1 MGCNNISSLEN
12 SINSFESNIS
22 SFFSGEI
29 TSISLATNSNSSSV
43 TIIEGSSL
51 NNETS
56 TEIEKSIKIKEI
68 KEKALNYLGKE
79 NEVGIYESNEKVN
92 IELAVISCLDA
103 ITTKTGYGDRYK
115 ILMSDGEDYIYIK
128 TNRKN
133 YEYLEKYVQN
143 RGVYLI
149 TGNISLYNKEVEITV
164 SDDIVYLEN
173 KTISIN
179 YNSLAKKVTLQE
191 AYDLMSQLTLNCKG
205 VSFSKI
211 VQIEVKCLAKDINN
225 TNLYFGNGDKII
237 NIHGHDKVTNN
248 FVVGNSYVLYG
259 ALNVYNFRPGLEYVY
274 HTSLNKDIVIDYSN
288 LDNKKASDFYAY
300 TYETDEET
308 TYPNYSKL
316 FENPYIVEGYVNSYL
331 KDGKEYIVLED
342 NYNENYYS
350 TYQNAKDAKSIFF
363 VNENYIKITSSNS
376 QFCPIYEHLELGS
389 KLKVVVFPYLWNTQK
404 YPQVYCYSFNVIDN
418 NILN

>member
-1 MGCNNISSLEN
+1 MSKGKGLVEEFKKFIMRGNVMDMAVGVIVGGA
-12 SINSFESNIS
+12 F
-22 SFFSGEI
+22 
-29 TSISLATNSNSSSV
+29 TSIV
-43 TIIEGSSL
+43 
-51 NNETS
+51 
-56 TEIEKSIKIKEI
+56 
-68 KEKALNYLGKE
+68 
-79 NEVGIYESNEKVN
+79 
-92 IELAVISCLDA
+92 
-103 ITTKTGYGDRYK
+103 
-115 ILMSDGEDYIYIK
+115 
-128 TNRKN
+128 
-133 YEYLEKYVQN
+133 
-143 RGVYLI
+143 
-149 TGNISLYNKEVEITV
+149 
-164 SDDIVYLEN
+164 
-173 KTISIN
+173 
-179 YNSLAKKVTLQE
+179 
-191 AYDLMSQLTLNCKG
+191 
-205 VSFSKI
+205 
-211 VQIEVKCLAKDINN
+211 
-225 TNLYFGNGDKII
+225 
-237 NIHGHDKVTNN
+237 
-248 FVVGNSYVLYG
+248 
-259 ALNVYNFRPGLEYVY
+259 
-274 HTSLNKDIVIDYSN
+274 TSLNKDIVIDYSN